1 MIAMTVA
8 VEPIVSASAASEQG
22 PKTVPGANIAAVE
35 FRQVSKTYCS
45 AILRRPHVQAVRDVS
60 LRIESGEVFG
70 LLGPNRAG
78 KTTLV
83 KMLLSLCR
91 PTAGEVFRLGR
102 PLSDRSTLAQVGY
115 VHENHA
121 FPRYLSAAALLEYY
135 GALTLLPAEVVRER
149 VPQLL
154 ERVGLADRSREPI
167 ARFSKGMLQR
177 LGIAQALLNTPRLLV
192 LDEPTEGLDLNG
204 RRLLRDVVREVRQG
218 GGSVLLI
225 THVLSE
231 VEHLCDR
238 VGVLVNGQ
246 LVHVGPLAELTQN
259 ADGSPRSLEK
269 TLKDLYAKTTL

>member
-1 MIAMTVA
+1 MAVA
-8 VEPIVSASAASEQG
+8 VEPMRSVPAA
-22 PKTVPGANIAAVE
+22 PAAAESVAE
-35 FRQVSKTYCS
+35 FRRVSKTYCS
-45 AILRRPHVQAVRDVS
+45 PILRRPRVQAVHEVS
-60 LRIESGEVFG
+60 LRIEAGEVFG

-83 KMLLSLCR
+83 KMLLALCR
-91 PTAGEVFRLGR
+91 PSTGDVLRLGR
-102 PLSDRSTLAQVGY
+102 PLADRSTLAQVGY

-135 GALTLLPAEVVRER
+135 GALTLMPSEQVRER
-149 VPQLL
+149 VPRLL

-177 LGIAQALLNTPRLLV
+177 LGIAQALLNEPRLLV

-204 RRLLRDVVREVRQG
+204 RRLLREVVHEVRQR

-225 THVLSE
+225 SHVLSE

-238 VGVLVNGQ
+238 VGVLVNGR
-246 LVHVGPLAELTQN
+246 LVHVGLLAELTHD
-259 ADGSPRSLEK
+259 ASGSPRSLEK
-269 TLKDLYAKTTL
+269 TLKDLYAKTTV

>member
-1 MIAMTVA
+1 MTVA
-8 VEPIVSASAASEQG
+8 VEPIRSTPAAASEHG
-22 PKTVPGANIAAVE
+22 PETGPSVAAAE

-45 AILRRPHVQAVRDVS
+45 AILRRARVQAVRDVS
-60 LRIESGEVFG
+60 LRIECGEVFG

-102 PLSDRSTLAQVGY
+102 PLSDRSTLGQVGY

-121 FPRYLSAAALLEYY
+121 FPRYLGAAALLEYY
-135 GALTLLPAEVVRER
+135 GALTLMPSELVRER

-177 LGIAQALLNTPRLLV
+177 LGIAQALLNAPRLLV

-204 RRLLRDVVREVRQG
+204 RRLLREVVREVRQG

-246 LVHVGPLAELTQN
+246 LVHVGPLVELMHDAE
-259 ADGSPRSLEK
+259 GSPRSLEK
-269 TLKDLYAKTTL
+269 TLKGLYAKTTS

>member
-1 MIAMTVA
+1 MTAMTVA
-8 VEPIVSASAASEQG
+8 IEPIRSSPAVPGHGLETGPSAA
-22 PKTVPGANIAAVE
+22 VAE

-45 AILRRPHVQAVRDVS
+45 AVLRRPGVQAVRDVS

-102 PLSDRSTLAQVGY
+102 PLSDRTTLGQVGY

-121 FPRYLSAAALLEYY
+121 FPRYLGASALLEYY
-135 GALTLLPAEVVRER
+135 GALTLMPSELVHER

-154 ERVGLADRSREPI
+154 ERVGLTDRSCEPI

-177 LGIAQALLNTPRLLV
+177 LGIAQALLNAPRLLV
-192 LDEPTEGLDLNG
+192 LDEPTEGLDLSG
-204 RRLLRDVVREVRQG
+204 RRLLREVVREVRQR

-246 LVHVGPLAELTQN
+246 LVHVGPLAELTHD
-259 ADGSPRSLEK
+259 ASGSSRSLEK
-269 TLKDLYAKTTL
+269 TLKDLYAKTTA